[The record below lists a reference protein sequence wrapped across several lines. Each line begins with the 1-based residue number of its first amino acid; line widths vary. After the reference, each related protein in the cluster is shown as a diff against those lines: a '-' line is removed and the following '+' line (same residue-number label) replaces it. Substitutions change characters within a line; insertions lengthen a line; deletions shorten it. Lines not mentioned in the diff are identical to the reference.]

1 MLGNH
6 KGRSSLPRSA
16 YNKMCE
22 QPVPKI
28 TDKDVKRIALRD
40 FGEDQLFKVLSILS
54 KFGKQDWNEPNP
66 RIQLAILKLASGDII
81 KLADATKA
89 AIEDFRDILSE
100 AEYPRYSR
108 EIGFKEVAQ
117 DFKRAVIDD
126 DWKQYREWLEKE

>member
-1 MLGNH
+1 
-6 KGRSSLPRSA
+6 
-16 YNKMCE
+16 MCE

-40 FGEDQLFKVLSILS
+40 FGEDRLFKVLSILS